1 MNARFFYAAPIFTN
15 SPKLLVLT
23 DDSVLYSE
31 HRDFEVINVERSTD
45 VNFDNFK
52 IADYESEDYP
62 VILEINYAEA
72 REMPLLGQPNW
83 IDRYA
88 AQKSI
93 NVQMA
98 MQA

>member
-15 SPKLLVLT
+15 SPKLMVLT

-31 HRDFEVINVERSTD
+31 HRDFEVINVERQTD
-45 VNFDNFK
+45 VSFTEFEIK
-52 IADYESEDYP
+52 DYENEDYP
-62 VILEINYAEA
+62 IILEINYAEA

-83 IDRYA
+83 IDRYTG
-88 AQKSI
+88 QKNI
-93 NVQMA
+93 DVQMA

>member
-15 SPKLLVLT
+15 SPKLMVLT

-31 HRDFEVINVERSTD
+31 HRDFEVINVERKTD
-45 VNFDNFK
+45 VSF
-52 IADYESEDYP
+52 ADFNISDFENDDYP
-62 VILEINYAEA
+62 ILLEIKFEEA
-72 REMPLLGQPNW
+72 REMPLHGQPNW

-93 NVQMA
+93 NVNMA